1 MRKIREVLR
10 LRLAQGLSQRAVGE
24 SLGISTG
31 AVNICL
37 GRARRAGLSWPLPD
51 GLDDAQLERLL
62 YPPPPSVASEQRLVP
77 DWAAVHSELRR
88 PNVTLALLWE
98 EYRDGA
104 GGPDGFGYSWF
115 CQLYREWVGRLKP
128 TLRQVHTAGER
139 VFVDFAGHTM
149 EVIDGTTGE
158 VRQAQVFVAV
168 LGASSY
174 TFAQATWTQSLP
186 DWIAAHVAMLAFF
199 AGTPRQIVSDNLRAG
214 IARACFYEP
223 QVNRTYAGF
232 ATHYGTA
239 IIPARPYKPRDK
251 AMTSYC
257 TLS

>member
-37 GRARRAGLSWPLPD
+37 GRARRAGLGWPLPE

-62 YPPPPSVASEQRLVP
+62 YPPPPAVASEQRPLP
-77 DWAAVHSELRR
+77 DWAGVHRELRR

-98 EYRDGA
+98 EYRDGD

-128 TLRQVHTAGER
+128 TLRQVHIAGER

-149 EVIDGTTGE
+149 EIIDGATGE
-158 VRQAQVFVAV
+158 METAV
-168 LGASSY
+168 QRL
-174 TFAQATWTQSLP
+174 
-186 DWIAAHVAMLAFF
+186 AAV
-199 AGTPRQIVSDNLRAG
+199 GTGLLLLKGV
-214 IARACFYEP
+214 
-223 QVNRTYAGF
+223 
-232 ATHYGTA
+232 
-239 IIPARPYKPRDK
+239 
-251 AMTSYC
+251 
-257 TLS
+257 